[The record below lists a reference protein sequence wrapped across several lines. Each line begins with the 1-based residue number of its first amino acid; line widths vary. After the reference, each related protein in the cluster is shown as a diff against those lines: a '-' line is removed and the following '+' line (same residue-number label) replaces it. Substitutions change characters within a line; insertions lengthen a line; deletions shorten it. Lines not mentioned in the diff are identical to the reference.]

1 MSLPLIINKETI
13 TFSPQAVKDSSY
25 GFCPTV
31 LEDFITPYGILIPI
45 NSAVFS
51 IKDWL
56 ETGYYPTY
64 NTVMDSACLPLTRH
78 NRLYIFRDDESRMLP
93 VFRAYPDM
101 IKTHVHYPLELQT
114 YGEHATAINALAFE
128 RELNAEETIALAK
141 ESLSKQGIPVE
152 RLQTF
157 SRIELVAKVQ
167 EMYPNDE
174 NNTVGDLAA
183 FIEKSIAR
191 HNKRRESLKE

>member
-13 TFSPQAVKDSSY
+13 TFSPQVVKDSSY
-25 GFCPTV
+25 GFCPTT

-45 NSAVFS
+45 NIAVFS

-64 NTVMDSACLPLTRH
+64 NAVLDAGCLLLTRH
-78 NRLYIFRDDESRMLP
+78 NRLYLFRDDEARILP

-101 IKTHVHYPLELQT
+101 VKTHVHYPLELLT
-114 YGEHATAINALAFE
+114 FGEHATAINALAFD
-128 RELNAEETIALAK
+128 RGLDAEETIAMAK
-141 ESLSKQGIPVE
+141 ESLGKLGVPVE

-157 SRIELVAKVQ
+157 SRLELVAKVQ

-174 NNTVGDLAA
+174 SGSVGDLAA